1 MKEEKNL
8 RKIEKVVVNVGVGR
22 MSQLPN
28 FMDKILP
35 AVTKELSSI
44 TGQKPETPGAKKAI
58 ATFKTRVGQVVGLK
72 VTLRGKRASDFV
84 ARVAHI
90 VLPRVK
96 DFRGLPISNVD
107 TEGNLNFGIKEQ
119 VVFPEINQELS
130 HVNFGLQITVVPSHI
145 KNREEAVAVFRALG
159 LPLQKSK
166 NT

>member
-1 MKEEKNL
+1 MTKNL
-8 RKIEKVVVNVGVGR
+8 EKIVINVGLGKQ
-22 MSQLPN
+22 SQMAQ
-28 FMDKILP
+28 FKDKILP
-35 AVTKELSSI
+35 AITEELSII
-44 TGQKPETPGAKKAI
+44 TGQRPAVRQAKKAI
-58 ATFKTRVGQVVGLK
+58 AAFKTRVGDIIGLQ
-72 VTLRGKRASDFV
+72 VTLRHKFMNDFLKRLVNLA
-84 ARVAHI
+84 
-90 VLPRVK
+90 LPRVK